1 MTCTP
6 NVSARKQHKKENPS
20 SKKTLDI
27 QHNIKINQLLNTTN
41 EISSLQARIV
51 KIDETIITLREDS
64 QNVYDENTTEKI
76 ISLSDERHDIEVKV
90 NKLSE
95 HNCVDYLLDTGD
107 ILYKYYSMVDN
118 GGISDMYV
126 KPIENSILNWFSS
139 NKKQEDEENPKE
151 CNNKASIIDKYL
163 QKTDKN
169 YINPCNLAEELCSH
183 CKSPNIVTISSEGYI
198 ECSDCHSIEHIII
211 DHEKPSY
218 KDPPKEISYWA
229 YKRINHFKLEWNSEF
244 FSLVL
249 DIIMF

>member
-1 MTCTP
+1 MTCTN

-20 SKKTLDI
+20 AKKTLDI
-27 QHNIKINQLLNTTN
+27 QHTLKINQLSNTNT
-41 EISSLQARIV
+41 EISSTLCKIQ
-51 KIDETIITLREDS
+51 KIDETIAKLREDS
-64 QNVYDENTTEKI
+64 ENDYNETTTEKI
-76 ISLSDERHDIEVKV
+76 ISLSDERYDLDL
-90 NKLSE
+90 KLTTLSDD
-95 HNCVDYLLDTGD
+95 NYVDYLLDTGD
-107 ILYKYYSMVDN
+107 ILYKYYDMVDN

-139 NKKQEDEENPKE
+139 KKSEEEDNPKD

-198 ECSDCHSIEHIII
+198 ECNECHSIEHIII

-229 YKRINHFKLEWNSEF
+229 YKRINHFKLEWNSEY
-244 FSLVL
+244 FSLVF
-249 DIIMF
+249 DIILF